1 MMLEDYPPPTAS
13 SPNSADICSSICF
26 LISSTDNSLS
36 FSSFIFREY
45 FLSVSSMY
53 CVLYHSLVNSSTI
66 IDLTQ
71 QNPKIIRQHKN
82 NELINKILKIDL
94 Y

>member
-1 MMLEDYPPPTAS
+1 MLEDYPPPTAS

-53 CVLYHSLVNSSTI
+53 CVLYHSLVNSSTCI
-66 IDLTQ
+66 NT
-71 QNPKIIRQHKN
+71 H
-82 NELINKILKIDL
+82 ELSSSVHFL
-94 Y
+94 YFNYNYN